1 LRRLHLHV
9 VHVFDELGRNL
20 LRRGERTERDK
31 QARGERQHDG
41 VRRAERYAR
50 PDARIAGG
58 EVHRQ
63 GRGAILSSPVD
74 LAGHIGHH
82 EASAHPHSLN
92 ARSFPLCHFSLRV

>member
-1 LRRLHLHV
+1 MRRPHLHV
-9 VHVFDELGRNL
+9 VHVFDELGRN

-41 VRRAERYAR
+41 VRRAERDSR

-63 GRGAILSSPVD
+63 GRGAILSSPVE
-74 LAGHIGHH
+74 LAGSH
-82 EASAHPHSLN
+82 
-92 ARSFPLCHFSLRV
+92 